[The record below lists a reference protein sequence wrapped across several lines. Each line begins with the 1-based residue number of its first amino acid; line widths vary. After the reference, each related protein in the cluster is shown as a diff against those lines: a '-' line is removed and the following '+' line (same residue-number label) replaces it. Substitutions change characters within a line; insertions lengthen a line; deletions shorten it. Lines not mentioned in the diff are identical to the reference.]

1 MVHGRRVAPGRNTFV
16 VVQFYPDE
24 EGEAPMALIKKYE
37 RQTGSELI
45 LSQYNPPKELRFAI
59 ETVKSIHLIVNPGEA
74 R

>member
-1 MVHGRRVAPGRNTFV
+1 
-16 VVQFYPDE
+16 
-24 EGEAPMALIKKYE
+24 MALIKKYE

-74 R
+74 SQPSARRAVRWIAGFA